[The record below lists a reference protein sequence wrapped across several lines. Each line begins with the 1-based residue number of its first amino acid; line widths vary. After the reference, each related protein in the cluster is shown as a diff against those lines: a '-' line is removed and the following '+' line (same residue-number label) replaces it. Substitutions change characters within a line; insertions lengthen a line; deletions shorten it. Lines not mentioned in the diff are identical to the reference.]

1 MDWDCWNN
9 SEDFGESEFDVPDY
23 ELGANITFDS
33 VTPLLISDKVDP
45 ALLEYIHANN
55 LEVHQGI

>member
-9 SEDFGESEFDVPDY
+9 LQDFGESDDVPDY
-23 ELGANITFDS
+23 ELGANIDFDS
-33 VTPLLISDKVDP
+33 DDLSDKVDP
-45 ALLEYIHANN
+45 ALLEYIRANN